1 VLTDGLVAPPVG
13 RPPAARHGHDLII
26 YEMHVRGF
34 THRANSNVREEQRGT
49 FAGVVAKIPCLR
61 ELGIT
66 AVELMP
72 VQQFEPATSNYW
84 GST

>member
-1 VLTDGLVAPPVG
+1 
-13 RPPAARHGHDLII
+13 
-26 YEMHVRGF
+26 
-34 THRANSNVREEQRGT
+34 VREEQRGT